1 MDSHCSK
8 DSPSLNEIL
17 SREAL
22 AAGSKLAAQE
32 RSAVAF
38 RHRLPW
44 RILRPEYKQDGGRLC
59 LLHQQSCHRFYS
71 KQPLKV
77 AYCSSLH
84 IRHISAK
91 MPANRAV
98 LCRRLIWDGAHL
110 SSTRPAIL
118 SMAVGR
124 LWGRSFRMDRIPYE
138 GDVGKRRKTKER

>member
-17 SREAL
+17 SRPW

-59 LLHQQSCHRFYS
+59 LLHLQSCHRFYS